1 MWEMDNIL
9 KISKLRIENHLHL
22 SGFVNHFDVW
32 IPHKLSKKKTNKR
45 KLKNIST
52 HDSLLKLDKIF
63 PFLKQI
69 VMDDEKLTLYNN
81 VEWKRLWGKRN
92 EPSPTTKKAGLYS
105 KKVMLCIWWDWKGV
119 LYYTL
124 LLENH
129 TIMSNKYCSQLD
141 QLRQH
146 SMKSIWN

>member
-1 MWEMDNIL
+1 MDNIL

-32 IPHKLSKKKTNKR
+32 IPYKLRKKKTNKR

-81 VEWKRLWGKRN
+81 V
-92 EPSPTTKKAGLYS
+92 
-105 KKVMLCIWWDWKGV
+105 
-119 LYYTL
+119 
-124 LLENH
+124 
-129 TIMSNKYCSQLD
+129 
-141 QLRQH
+141 
-146 SMKSIWN
+146 